1 MLAALVGACSSDDD
15 ASTSSAAAT
24 TAVPGTTDGADGP
37 TYVVQ
42 AGDALSTIGD
52 AYGVTARQIVD
63 ANDWSDG
70 IAHVI
75 QPGQTI
81 RLPSGAALRPDAAT
95 VTTTAPRPPT
105 TTPAASA
112 SSTTVAAAIT
122 TSAVASGYEP
132 VATPRGPEFSAP
144 IDASWVQPDGTLIGI
159 TDGQY
164 WATAERV
171 AGDSVEF
178 QLSQA
183 FFDDACRERFA
194 TVPNGC
200 EDGIH
205 ILTEP
210 TGTITMSP
218 GVADVIVCDFLAF
231 PPGECYRVT
240 GAEFTRLVGGG
251 APSAGAPA
259 DFQYTPSPVFVT
271 VRDGAVTA
279 VASQFIS

>member
-1 MLAALVGACSSDDD
+1 MLAAIVGACSSTTT

-42 AGDALSTIGD
+42 AGGH
-52 AYGVTARQIVD
+52 VD
-63 ANDWSDG
+63 HDRRRLRRDRPADRRCQRLVRRHRSRHPAGSDDPPTLRRRAASG
-70 IAHVI
+70 R
-75 QPGQTI
+75 P
-81 RLPSGAALRPDAAT
+81 RPSPRRHRDRRPPHRPPPRR
-95 VTTTAPRPPT
+95 APR
-105 TTPAASA
+105 S
-112 SSTTVAAAIT
+112 AAAIT
-122 TSAVASGYEP
+122 TSAAASGYEP

-159 TDGQY
+159 ADGQY

-178 QLSQA
+178 RLGQA
-183 FFDDACRERFA
+183 FFDGTHAARGSPRCRTGVRTA
-194 TVPNGC
+194 STSSPS
-200 EDGIH
+200 
-205 ILTEP
+205 P

-240 GAEFTRLVGGG
+240 GAEFTRLVGGARP
-251 APSAGAPA
+251 APGLRPTSS
-259 DFQYTPSPVFVT
+259 THRRRSSSPSVT
-271 VRDGAVTA
+271 VP
-279 VASQFIS
+279 